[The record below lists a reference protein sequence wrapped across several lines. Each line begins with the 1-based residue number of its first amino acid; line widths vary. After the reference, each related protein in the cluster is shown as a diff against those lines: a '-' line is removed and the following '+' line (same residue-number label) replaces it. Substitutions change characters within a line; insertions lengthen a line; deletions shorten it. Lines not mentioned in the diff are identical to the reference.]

1 MLGTILT
8 TILIIGQA
16 VPNPGFL
23 SVRSDPPG
31 FPIFVE
37 SDSIGTT
44 PISRYQ
50 LDPGK
55 YWVTVVSN
63 DSLEALY
70 RQLRTAG
77 IGKKLSALWT
87 LARIDGA
94 TSQVEILPGMETT
107 VAIDYQV
114 MQKNATRAK
123 WLFAGTVGGIFG
135 VGLALGLVI
144 GLVAN

>member
-1 MLGTILT
+1 MWGIIVT
-8 TILIIGQA
+8 TIFVFAQT

-37 SDSIGTT
+37 SDSIGIT
-44 PISRYQ
+44 PINRYQ

-63 DSLEALY
+63 DSLESLY

-77 IGKKLSALWT
+77 ISRKLSALWT

-94 TSQVEILPGMETT
+94 TSQIEVLPGMETSVLINYNT
-107 VAIDYQV
+107 
-114 MQKNATRAK
+114 MQRNACQTK
-123 WLFAGTVGGIFG
+123 WLFAGTLGGIFAI
-135 VGLALGLVI
+135 GLGLGLVI